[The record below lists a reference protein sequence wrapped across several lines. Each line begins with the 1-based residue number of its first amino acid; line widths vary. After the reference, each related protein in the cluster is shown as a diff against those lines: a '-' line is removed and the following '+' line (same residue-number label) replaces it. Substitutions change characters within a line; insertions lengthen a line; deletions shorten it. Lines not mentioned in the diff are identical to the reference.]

1 MSLLAAL
8 TRAYERLPD
17 RPRLGYSLEK
27 IGFVV
32 SLNPD
37 GSVAN
42 VSDHRDLDAKKKP
55 PRPMLVP
62 QPVKRTVAVA
72 PNLLWDKT
80 AYALGVTAGEGKR
93 KAQEHAAFVARHEAL
108 LAEETDEGLR
118 ALLAFLRAW
127 TPSRF
132 DELGWPAE
140 MKDANIV
147 FALESDRLDDVFLH
161 DRPAAQA
168 LVARAGA
175 AGAGAAQICLVTGKP
190 GPVARLHPSIK
201 GVQGAQTAG
210 AALVSFNLDAFT
222 SYGHEQGDNAPVGE
236 YAAFAYTTALNRF
249 LARDSRHALQ
259 IGETTVVFW
268 ADAEEA
274 AASQLAERMFR
285 EMIEP
290 TDAERASAEAGFN
303 ASVTHEIGDKLRRMA
318 CGESLDVIEPRLE
331 KGVRF
336 HVLGLAP
343 NAARLAVRFY
353 VEDEFG
359 VLAQNYRAY
368 LRDLAIEPWPVERP
382 LPSLRRLALRTAPA
396 MRDKAGKVKFD
407 AKAMSPLLTGEL
419 LRSALTGARFPAS
432 LLSLLLMR
440 LRGDQF
446 LDPSRI
452 ALIKA
457 VVVRA
462 MRLERRLP
470 PRPDHTPD
478 EEYLM
483 RSDPDDINEA
493 RRLGRLFAIIERCQR
508 YALGDRLSA
517 SVADKFLAAACAT
530 PERIFHPLLLAA
542 NTHHIKRLKN
552 GHSDYDW
559 IKDSPNPAERARKMG
574 LSLEAALGKLAGQI
588 KEFPAQHSSRQQG
601 IFLIGYYQER
611 WGKTASAA
619 ENADIDTTISDIT
632 ETNEESAS

>member
-1 MSLLAAL
+1 MSMLAAL

-27 IGFVV
+27 IGFAI
-32 SLNPD
+32 SLHAD
-37 GSVAN
+37 GSVAS
-42 VSDHRDLDAKKKP
+42 VADLRASEGKKKT
-55 PRPMLVP
+55 PRLMLAP

-93 KAQEHAAFVARHEAL
+93 TAQEHAAFVARHEAL
-108 LAEETDEGLR
+108 LADETDEGLR
-118 ALLAFLRAW
+118 ALLAFLRDW
-127 TPSRF
+127 TPARF
-132 DELGWPAE
+132 EELGWSAE

-147 FALESDRLDDVFLH
+147 FALESDRLDQLFLH

-175 AGAGAAQICLVTGKP
+175 AGAGAAQICLVTGTS

-201 GVQGAQTAG
+201 GVKGAQTAG
-210 AALVSFNLDAFT
+210 AALVSFNLGAFE
-222 SYGHEQGDNAPVGE
+222 SYGHQQGDNAPVGE

-249 LARDSRHALQ
+249 LARDSGHRLQ
-259 IGETTVVFW
+259 MGETTVVFW
-268 ADAEEA
+268 ADAEDKFAREGAELFLRAMLDPPAEA
-274 AASQLAERMFR
+274 D
-285 EMIEP
+285 
-290 TDAERASAEAGFN
+290 DAERAREEADFN
-303 ASVTHEIGDKLRRMA
+303 ASVVQEIGDKLRRMA
-318 CGESLDVIEPRLE
+318 RGESLAVIEPRLE
-331 KGVRF
+331 TGVRF

-343 NAARLAVRFY
+343 NAARLAARFY
-353 VEDEFG
+353 FEDEFG
-359 VLAQNYRAY
+359 VLARNYRDY
-368 LRDLAIEPWPVERP
+368 LRDVAIEPWPGDRP
-382 LPSLRRLALRTAPA
+382 LPSLRRMALRTAPA

-407 AKAMSPLLTGEL
+407 ADAMSPLLTGEL
-419 LRSALTGARFPAS
+419 LRAALTGARFPTS

-440 LRGDQF
+440 LRGDQY

-457 VVVRA
+457 VVVRNL
-462 MRLERRLP
+462 RLDGDLP
-470 PRPDHTPD
+470 PRADQTPD

-483 RSDPDDINEA
+483 RSDPDDPNEA

-530 PERIFHPLLLAA
+530 PERVFTPLLIAA
-542 NTHHIKRLKN
+542 STHHIKRLKN
-552 GHSDYDW
+552 GHSDYEW
-559 IKDSPNPAERARKMG
+559 IKESPAPSERARKIG
-574 LSLEAALGKLAGQI
+574 FALETTLGKLAGQF
-588 KEFPAQHSSRQQG
+588 KTFPAQHSTQEQG
-601 IFLIGYYQER
+601 LFLIGYYQER
-611 WGKTASAA
+611 WGRTVAAA
-619 ENADIDTTISDIT
+619 EDADVDTH